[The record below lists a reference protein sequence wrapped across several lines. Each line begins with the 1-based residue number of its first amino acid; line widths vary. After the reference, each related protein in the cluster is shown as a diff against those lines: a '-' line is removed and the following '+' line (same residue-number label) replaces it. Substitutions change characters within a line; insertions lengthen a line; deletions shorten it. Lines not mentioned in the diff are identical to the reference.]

1 MESEGSHENVT
12 FRVLQTRLIAVVN
25 ARIQSGDF
33 TERGL
38 ARILGVSQPQ
48 MHNVLKGTR
57 KLRPEL
63 ADRLISLLGMTVLD
77 LVASGEL
84 HGQILSRSDFGSHLE
99 TPAEIIGSH
108 VPPRRLGIE
117 RKPAGRQMQWFDSE
131 GQEAS

>member
-1 MESEGSHENVT
+1 MESEELHKNVT

-33 TERGL
+33 TERAL

-57 KLRPEL
+57 RLRPEL
-63 ADRLISLLGMTVLD
+63 ADRLILILGMTVLD
-77 LVASGEL
+77 LLASGEL
-84 HGQILSRSDFGSHLE
+84 QHQVLSRREFEAFEL
-99 TPAEIIGSH
+99 PATVIGSH
-108 VPPRRLGIE
+108 VPPRRLAIE
-117 RKPAGRQMQWFDSE
+117 RKPAGRQIPWFDSE